1 MATITADPVADT
13 YTVGLFL
20 DLVCEVTL
28 SPSVDSPLNLDP
40 VWTRDGTPPDN
51 VTQVSILPFTMSGSS
66 QYRSTLRFSPLTREF
81 IGNDTVYNCEVNVSA
96 QNDTFIT
103 GTATNTSINITVEG
117 IL

>member
-1 MATITADPVADT
+1 MADT

-40 VWTRDGTPPDN
+40 VWTRDGTPLSSGN
-51 VTQVSILPFTMSGSS
+51 QVSILPFTMSGSS

-81 IGNDTVYNCEVNVSA
+81 IGNDTVYSCEVNVSA
-96 QNDTFIT
+96 KNDTFIT
-103 GTATNTSINITVEG
+103 GTATNTSATITVEG
-117 IL
+117 NVSVQ